1 MGSQWSDV
9 ISPQEVATLGA
20 LCSLAS
26 FTRPELKAKVVE
38 NVNMREF
45 LELVPEVPP
54 FHSPR
59 VHSLSAFAY
68 MVGKCT
74 FVSTEH
80 IRQFAVSIPLL

>member
-1 MGSQWSDV
+1 MVWFRFQLDPLLSSASHECYQRQVSSEMGSQWSDV

-45 LELVPEVPP
+45 LELVPEVRP
-54 FHSPR
+54 FHSP
-59 VHSLSAFAY
+59 
-68 MVGKCT
+68 
-74 FVSTEH
+74 
-80 IRQFAVSIPLL
+80 